1 MLFALSL
8 PPFFLSRFFG
18 PCSLAP
24 PPGFLSRPRRL
35 GPRLPPTV
43 ALPPGRGPR
52 ASFNCAGARAMAPGG
67 GAPVLGPVGPAAS
80 LVIFRPPS
88 GRVRGG
94 PRANCPSV
102 WPLGKLPFARP
113 PGWIRRFAP
122 RREICLRAAAARV
135 LRESWA
141 GAATQTSEEAPM
153 ATAKQEAYQERQA
166 LRPWAR
172 RTGVQRH

>member
-1 MLFALSL
+1 
-8 PPFFLSRFFG
+8 
-18 PCSLAP
+18 
-24 PPGFLSRPRRL
+24 
-35 GPRLPPTV
+35 
-43 ALPPGRGPR
+43 
-52 ASFNCAGARAMAPGG
+52 MAPGG
-67 GAPVLGPVGPAAS
+67 GAPPLGPTGPDAS
-80 LVIFRPPS
+80 LVIFRVPS
-88 GRVRGG
+88 GRAG
-94 PRANCPSV
+94 PRASCSSV

-153 ATAKQEAYQERQA
+153 AIAEQEAYQERQA
-166 LRPWAR
+166 LHPWAR